1 MRPSVS
7 LGRRILW
14 IGEDCFCRLWK
25 PKENGRIVLRSFG
38 AKIKETAF
46 LTRIRRQ
53 KYNFWFL
60 RRLPIACQKWPLTL
74 PLEVIYEKESI

>member
-1 MRPSVS
+1 LEKTVFA
-7 LGRRILW
+7 GY
-14 IGEDCFCRLWK
+14 GN
-25 PKENGRIVLRSFG
+25 PKKIGRIVLRSFG
-38 AKIKETAF
+38 AKIKETAS